1 MLSWAAASL
10 HADEGWGRGLGGRG
24 GWMDVGGSGTAID
37 GGGVVHLV
45 CIQHSSPERLHQLVL
60 RPSSGGGGVKTG
72 M

>member
-10 HADEGWGRGLGGRG
+10 HADEGWGKGP
-24 GWMDVGGSGTAID
+24 GGSGAGID

-45 CIQHSSPERLHQLVL
+45 CIQHSSPGRLHQLVL